1 MGVEGELVRKARFA
15 KKSGNTFLM
24 MKIFVS
30 KDSHQDD
37 SFFFLPYFRRIFS
50 DALDRETCSVTQKR

>member
-24 MKIFVS
+24 VNIFVS

-37 SFFFLPYFRRIFS
+37 SFFFALFS
-50 DALDRETCSVTQKR
+50 SHF

>member
-1 MGVEGELVRKARFA
+1 MGVEGELVRKARFP

-24 MKIFVS
+24 VKIFVS

-37 SFFFLPYFRRIFS
+37 SFFFALFS
-50 DALDRETCSVTQKR
+50 SHF

>member
-24 MKIFVS
+24 VKIFVS

-37 SFFFLPYFRRIFS
+37 SFFLPYFRRIFS
-50 DALDRETCSVTQKR
+50 DALDREA